1 MANTKHFN
9 NIKIARG
16 TRAKWLAGAKPSYG
30 EMFYDKNTKGVYIA
44 IPNAD
49 AENGIELK
57 RFGGFDSVV
66 LKGTIF
72 ARNFAN
78 ICRIAEPGDAYIVTG
93 RISVEQP
100 EVTFDNEG
108 DVKRNATSVR
118 TYDNYFKNGQVII
131 FTSEDVSS
139 IPNSYIFNDSEIAA
153 NPEGVKGIITLAGT
167 AEAVDLEYDPS
178 LTEVASDKGMG
189 TGKAITD
196 VQTALDTLFN
206 EKMEY
211 IGSFNEITITATD
224 NLTEADNYTPATA
237 ADKAWAIIA
246 KQKQLHMG
254 QSLVYSGPTTKVT
267 TVDGDVTIRTNTM
280 IVNNAGTI
288 YTIPLGASEARD
300 IAYTPAGDL
309 KTDESV
315 PSFTTV
321 QSDGTKVTLT
331 EDQIATVQ
339 HALDYLHQNKA
350 DLNSNG
356 KLPLSQM
363 PSTMIGAL
371 QYVGTVQIGNNVTSL
386 TVAELAALM
395 RTAKEGSD
403 SWETDTDSKTGNKK
417 AKAYEN
423 LDSGDYVI
431 ISIPLSPE
439 GETTDKDLPS
449 QPDEADEDH
458 PRPRPRPLP
467 PDEADEDHPLS
478 RQISI
483 LDGKTELFKISNGDH
498 VIVNKADEDGYTF
511 DHLDTSAAVD
521 AINEIIGSVNIVD
534 QERVVTKGFYTDGTK
549 VTDEI
554 QETKVTT
561 TPADHTI
568 RVESPNG
575 VLEYSDIAA
584 HNIPQAGGS
593 RSLVASD
600 LSINDVQHN
609 SNYHK
614 GDDKTHNTELI
625 GKKKDGT
632 SVTVEFP
639 NKDGMI
645 QVISEGDGTKD
656 VLPKFNEE
664 GTLIDSEVSQTKDAT
679 TENGTLHLG
688 KNFDINYDELAK
700 LLQYLRGAVKITRL
714 FDHDDANIN
723 SESQTARTHD
733 ENTLVVLDE
742 DSAIDG
748 GEWE

>member
-66 LKGTIF
+66 LKGTIQ
-72 ARNFAN
+72 ATNFAH
-78 ICRIAEPGDAYIVTG
+78 ICEIAEPGDAYIVTG
-93 RISVEQP
+93 KINVEQP
-100 EVTFDNEG
+100 EVTFDNAG
-108 DVKRNATSVR
+108 NVVRNKTSVR

-131 FTSEDVSS
+131 FTSEDVSN

-153 NPEGVKGIITLAGT
+153 NPEGAKGIITLAGT

-189 TGKAITD
+189 AGKAITD

-224 NLTEADNYTPATA
+224 DLAEADNYTPATA
-237 ADKAWAIIA
+237 ADKAWAIVA
-246 KQKQLHMG
+246 KQKQLLMG
-254 QSLVYSGPTTKVT
+254 QSLVYSGPTSKIT
-267 TVDGDVTIRTNTM
+267 TVDGDVTFRTNTM

-315 PSFTTV
+315 PSFTTF
-321 QSDGTKVTLT
+321 QTDGTKVTLT

-339 HALDYLHQNKA
+339 HALDFLHQNKA

-371 QYVGTVQIGNNVTSL
+371 QYVGTVQIGNDITSL

-395 RTAKEGSD
+395 RTAKEGGD

-417 AKAYEN
+417 ANAYEN

-431 ISIPLSPE
+431 ISIPLATVD
-439 GETTDKDLPS
+439 G
-449 QPDEADEDH
+449 
-458 PRPRPRPLP
+458 
-467 PDEADEDHPLS
+467 EDHPLS

-483 LDGKTELFKISNGDH
+483 LDGTTEVFKISNGDH
-498 VIVNKADEDGYTF
+498 VIVNKADEDSYTF

-521 AINEIIGSVNIVD
+521 AVNEIIGSVEIVD
-534 QERVVTKGFYTDGTK
+534 KERLTPESFNNDGT
-549 VTDEI
+549 VTSATI
-554 QETKVTT
+554 QETQVTT
-561 TPADHTI
+561 DTANHTI
-568 RVESPNG
+568 RIESPNA
-575 VLEYSDIAA
+575 VLESKAVPA
-584 HNIPQAGGS
+584 HNLAQSGGN
-593 RSLVASD
+593 RSLVESD
-600 LSINDVQHN
+600 LFVNDTKHD
-609 SNYHK
+609 SNYK
-614 GDDKTHNTELI
+614 TGDDKTHNTEII
-625 GKKKDGT
+625 GKKFDGT
-632 SVTVEFP
+632 QVTVELP

-645 QVISEGDGTKD
+645 QVIGEGDGTKD
-656 VLPKFNEE
+656 VLPKFDED
-664 GTLIDSEVSQTKDAT
+664 GALIDSEVSQTNDAT
-679 TENGTLHLG
+679 TRKGTLHLG

-714 FDHDDANIN
+714 FDHDDDNIN

-748 GEWE
+748 GEWD

>member
-66 LKGTIF
+66 LKGTIQSSSF
-72 ARNFAN
+72 AH
-78 ICRIAEPGDAYIVTG
+78 ICEIAEPGDAYIVTG
-93 RISVEQP
+93 KINVEQP
-100 EVTFDNEG
+100 EVTFDNAG
-108 DVKRNATSVR
+108 NVIRNATSVR

-131 FTSEDVSS
+131 FTSEDVSN
-139 IPNSYIFNDSEIAA
+139 IPNSYIFNESEIAA
-153 NPEGVKGIITLAGT
+153 NPEGAKGIITLAGT

-178 LTEVASDKGMG
+178 QTEVASDKGMG

-224 NLTEADNYTPATA
+224 DLTEADNYTPATA

-246 KQKQLHMG
+246 KQKQLLMG
-254 QSLVYSGPTTKVT
+254 QSLVYSGPTSKIT
-267 TVDGDVTIRTNTM
+267 TVDGDVTLRTNTM
-280 IVNNAGTI
+280 IVNNAGII

-309 KTDESV
+309 KTDETV

-321 QSDGTKVTLT
+321 EVDGSKVTLT
-331 EDQIATVQ
+331 EYQIATVQ
-339 HALDYLHQNKA
+339 HALDFLHQNKA

-371 QYVGTVQIGNNVTSL
+371 QYVGTVSIGDDVTSL

-395 RTAKEGSD
+395 RTAKEGGD
-403 SWETDTDSKTGNKK
+403 SWETDTDSQIGNKK
-417 AKAYEN
+417 ANAYEN

-431 ISIPLSPE
+431 ISIPLAIVD
-439 GETTDKDLPS
+439 G
-449 QPDEADEDH
+449 
-458 PRPRPRPLP
+458 
-467 PDEADEDHPLS
+467 EDHPLS
-478 RQISI
+478 RQISV
-483 LDGKTELFKISNGDH
+483 LDGTTEVFKLSNGDH

-521 AINEIIGSVNIVD
+521 AVNDIIGSVNIVD
-534 QERVVTKGFYTDGTK
+534 QERVVTKGFSADGTK
-549 VTDEI
+549 VTEEI

-575 VLEYSDIAA
+575 VLEHSDIAA

-600 LSINDVQHN
+600 LSINDVQHD
-609 SNYHK
+609 SNYHT

-632 SVTVEFP
+632 QVTVEFP

-645 QVISEGDGTKD
+645 QVIGEGDGTKD
-656 VLPKFNEE
+656 VLPKFDEE
-664 GTLIDSEVSQTKDAT
+664 GALIDSEVSQTNDAT
-679 TENGTLHLG
+679 TGNGTLHLG
-688 KNFDINYDELAK
+688 ENFDINYDELAK

-714 FDHDDANIN
+714 FDHDDENIN

>member
-1 MANTKHFN
+1 MANTKHYN

-16 TRAKWLAGAKPSYG
+16 TRANWLAGANPSYG

-66 LKGTIF
+66 LKGTIQSS
-72 ARNFAN
+72 NFAH
-78 ICRIAEPGDAYIVTG
+78 ICEIAEPGDAYIVTG
-93 RISVEQP
+93 KINVEQP
-100 EVTFDNEG
+100 EVTFDNAG
-108 DVKRNATSVR
+108 NVVRNATSVR

-139 IPNSYIFNDSEIAA
+139 IPNSYIFNESEIAA
-153 NPEGVKGIITLAGT
+153 NPEGSKGIITLAGT

-178 LTEVASDKGMG
+178 QTEVASDKGMG
-189 TGKAITD
+189 VGKAITD

-224 NLTEADNYTPATA
+224 DLTEADNYTPATGT
-237 ADKAWAIIA
+237 DKAWAIIA
-246 KQKQLHMG
+246 KQKQLLMG
-254 QSLVYSGPTTKVT
+254 QSLVYSGPTSKVT
-267 TVDGDVTIRTNTM
+267 TVDGDVVLRTNTM

-300 IAYTPAGDL
+300 IAYTPSGDL

-315 PSFTTV
+315 PAFTTV
-321 QSDGTKVTLT
+321 QADGTKVTLT

-371 QYVGTVQIGNNVTSL
+371 QYIGTVQIGNDVSTL
-386 TVAELAALM
+386 TVEELATLM
-395 RTAKEGSD
+395 RTAKEGGD
-403 SWETDTDSKTGNKK
+403 SWETDTDSKEGNKK
-417 AKAYEN
+417 ANAYDN

-431 ISIPLSPE
+431 ISIPLATTE
-439 GETTDKDLPS
+439 G
-449 QPDEADEDH
+449 
-458 PRPRPRPLP
+458 
-467 PDEADEDHPLS
+467 EDHPLS

-483 LDGKTELFKISNGDH
+483 TDGAKEVFTISNGDH
-498 VIVNKADEDGYTF
+498 VIVNKADEDGYVF

-521 AINEIIGSVNIVD
+521 AVNAIIGSVNIVD
-534 QERVVTKGFYTDGTK
+534 KERVVTKGFSADGTK
-549 VTDEI
+549 VTEEI
-554 QETKVTT
+554 QETQVTT

-575 VLEYSDIAA
+575 VLEHTDIAA

-600 LSINDVQHN
+600 LSINDVQHD
-609 SNYHK
+609 SNYHT

-632 SVTVEFP
+632 PVTVEFP

-645 QVISEGDGTKD
+645 QVIGEGDGTKD
-656 VLPKFNEE
+656 VLPKFDEE
-664 GTLIDSEVSQTKDAT
+664 GSLIDSEVSQTNDAT
-679 TENGTLHLG
+679 TGKGTLHLG
-688 KNFDINYDELAK
+688 DNFDINYDELAK

-733 ENTLVVLDE
+733 ENILVVLDE

-748 GEWE
+748 GEWD

>member
-66 LKGTIF
+66 LKGTIQSS
-72 ARNFAN
+72 NFAH
-78 ICRIAEPGDAYIVTG
+78 ICEIAEPGDAYIVTG
-93 RISVEQP
+93 KINVEQP
-100 EVTFDNEG
+100 EVTFDNAG
-108 DVKRNATSVR
+108 NVIRNATSVR

-131 FTSEDVSS
+131 FTSEDVSN
-139 IPNSYIFNDSEIAA
+139 IPNSYIFNESEITA
-153 NPEGVKGIITLAGT
+153 NPEGAKGIVTLAGT

-189 TGKAITD
+189 AGKAITD
-196 VQTALDTLFN
+196 VQTALDALFN

-224 NLTEADNYTPATA
+224 DLAEADNYTPATA

-246 KQKQLHMG
+246 KQKQLLMG
-254 QSLVYSGPTTKVT
+254 QSLVYSGPTSKIT
-267 TVDGDVTIRTNTM
+267 TVDGDVTFRTNTM

-300 IAYTPAGDL
+300 IAYTPTGDL

-321 QSDGTKVTLT
+321 QVDGTKVTLT

-371 QYVGTVQIGNNVTSL
+371 QYVGTVKIADDVTSL

-395 RTAKEGSD
+395 RSAKEGGD

-417 AKAYEN
+417 ANAYDN

-431 ISIPLSPE
+431 ISIPLATVE
-439 GETTDKDLPS
+439 G
-449 QPDEADEDH
+449 
-458 PRPRPRPLP
+458 
-467 PDEADEDHPLS
+467 EDHPLS
-478 RQISI
+478 RQISV
-483 LDGKTELFKISNGDH
+483 LDGKTEVFKISNGDH
-498 VIVNKADEDGYTF
+498 VIVNKADEDGYSF

-521 AINEIIGSVNIVD
+521 AVNAIIGSVNIVD
-534 QERVVTKGFYTDGTK
+534 QERVVTKGFSADGTK
-549 VTDEI
+549 VTEEI

-575 VLEYSDIAA
+575 VLEHSDIAA

-600 LSINDVQHN
+600 LSINDVQHD

-632 SVTVEFP
+632 PVTVEFP

-645 QVISEGDGTKD
+645 QIIGEGDGTKD
-656 VLPKFNEE
+656 VLPKFDEE
-664 GTLIDSEVSQTKDAT
+664 GALIDSEVSQTNDAT
-679 TENGTLHLG
+679 TGNGTLHLG
-688 KNFDINYDELAK
+688 DNFDINYDELAK

-723 SESQTARTHD
+723 SESQAARLHD

-748 GEWE
+748 GEWD

>member
-16 TRAKWLAGAKPSYG
+16 TRSVWLEGANPSYG

-66 LKGTIF
+66 LKGTIQSS
-72 ARNFAN
+72 NFAH
-78 ICRIAEPGDAYIVTG
+78 ICEIAEPGDAYIVTG
-93 RISVEQP
+93 KINVEQP
-100 EVTFDNEG
+100 EITFDNAG
-108 DVKRNATSVR
+108 NVLRNAISLR

-131 FTSEDVSS
+131 FTSEDVSN
-139 IPNSYIFNDSEIAA
+139 IPNSYIFNESEIAA
-153 NPEGVKGIITLAGT
+153 NPEGAKGIITLAGT

-178 LTEVASDKGMG
+178 QTEVASDKGMG
-189 TGKAITD
+189 AGKAITD

-224 NLTEADNYTPATA
+224 DLTEADNYTPATA

-246 KQKQLHMG
+246 KQKQLLMG
-254 QSLVYSGPTTKVT
+254 QSLVYSGPTSKIT
-267 TVDGDVTIRTNTM
+267 TVDGDVILRTNTM
-280 IVNNAGTI
+280 IVNNAGII

-300 IAYTPAGDL
+300 IVYTPTGDL

-315 PSFTTV
+315 PAFTTF
-321 QSDGTKVTLT
+321 QADGTKVTLT

-371 QYVGTVQIGNNVTSL
+371 QYVGTVQIGNDVTTL
-386 TVAELAALM
+386 TTADFATLM
-395 RTAKEGSD
+395 RSAKEGGD

-417 AKAYEN
+417 ANAYEN

-431 ISIPLSPE
+431 ISLASA
-439 GETTDKDLPS
+439 TTDGEDFAQTRQVS
-449 QPDEADEDH
+449 ITTEA
-458 PRPRPRPLP
+458 
-467 PDEADEDHPLS
+467 
-478 RQISI
+478 
-483 LDGKTELFKISNGDH
+483 GVELFKISNGDH
-498 VIVNKADEDGYTF
+498 VIVNKADEDGYVF

-521 AINEIIGSVNIVD
+521 AINEIIGSVEIVD
-534 QERVVTKGFYTDGTK
+534 QERFVTKGFADDGSR
-549 VTDEI
+549 VTEEI

-568 RVESPNG
+568 RIESPNG
-575 VLEYSDIAA
+575 VLEHSDIAA

-600 LSINDVQHN
+600 LSINDVQHD
-609 SNYHK
+609 SNYHT

-632 SVTVEFP
+632 PVTVEFP

-645 QVISEGDGTKD
+645 QVIGEGDGTKD
-656 VLPKFNEE
+656 VLPKFDEE
-664 GTLIDSEVSQTKDAT
+664 GALIDSEVSQTNDAT
-679 TENGTLHLG
+679 TGNGTLHLG
-688 KNFDINYDELAK
+688 DNFDINYDELAK

-748 GEWE
+748 GEWD

>member
-66 LKGTIF
+66 LKGTIQ
-72 ARNFAN
+72 ATNFAH
-78 ICRIAEPGDAYIVTG
+78 ICEIAEPGDAYIVTG
-93 RISVEQP
+93 KINVEQP
-100 EVTFDNEG
+100 EVTFDNAG
-108 DVKRNATSVR
+108 NVIRNATSVR

-131 FTSEDVSS
+131 FTSEDVSN
-139 IPNSYIFNDSEIAA
+139 IPNSYIFNESEIAA
-153 NPEGVKGIITLAGT
+153 NPEGAKGIVTLAGT

-189 TGKAITD
+189 AGKAITD
-196 VQTALDTLFN
+196 VQTALDALFN

-224 NLTEADNYTPATA
+224 DIAEADNYTPATA

-246 KQKQLHMG
+246 KQKQLLMG
-254 QSLVYSGPTTKVT
+254 QSLVYSGPTSKIT
-267 TVDGDVTIRTNTM
+267 TVDGDVTFRTNTM

-300 IAYTPAGDL
+300 ITYTPAGDL
-309 KTDESV
+309 KTDESI

-321 QSDGTKVTLT
+321 QADGTKVTLT

-339 HALDYLHQNKA
+339 HALDFLHQNKA

-371 QYVGTVQIGNNVTSL
+371 QYVGTVKIADDVTSL
-386 TVAELAALM
+386 TVAELATLM
-395 RTAKEGSD
+395 RNAKEGGD
-403 SWETDTDSKTGNKK
+403 SWETDTDSAAGNKK
-417 AKAYEN
+417 ANAYEN

-431 ISIPLSPE
+431 VSIPLATVE
-439 GETTDKDLPS
+439 G
-449 QPDEADEDH
+449 
-458 PRPRPRPLP
+458 
-467 PDEADEDHPLS
+467 EDHPLS
-478 RQISI
+478 RQISV
-483 LDGKTELFKISNGDH
+483 LDGTTEVFKLSNGDH

-521 AINEIIGSVNIVD
+521 AVNAIIGSVNIVD
-534 QERVVTKGFYTDGTK
+534 QERVVTKGFSADGTK
-549 VTDEI
+549 VTEEI

-575 VLEYSDIAA
+575 VLEHTDIAA

-600 LSINDVQHN
+600 LSVNDVQHD
-609 SNYHK
+609 SNYHT

-645 QVISEGDGTKD
+645 QVIGEGDGTKD
-656 VLPKFNEE
+656 VLPKFDEE
-664 GTLIDSEVSQTKDAT
+664 GVLIDSEVSQTNDAT
-679 TENGTLHLG
+679 TGNGTLHLG
-688 KNFDINYDELAK
+688 DNFDINYDELAK

-733 ENTLVVLDE
+733 ENILVVLDE

-748 GEWE
+748 GEWD

>member
-1 MANTKHFN
+1 MADTKHFN

-16 TRAKWLAGAKPSYG
+16 TRSKWLAGAKPSYG

-49 AENGIELK
+49 AENGIDLK

-66 LKGTIF
+66 LKGTIQ
-72 ARNFAN
+72 ASNFAN
-78 ICRIAEPGDAYIVTG
+78 ICKIAEPGDAYIVTG
-93 RISVEQP
+93 AINVVQP
-100 EVTFDNEG
+100 EIAFDNKG
-108 DVKRNATSVR
+108 NVVRNETSVR
-118 TYDNYFKNGQVII
+118 TYDDYFKNGQVII
-131 FTSEDVSS
+131 FTSEDVSN
-139 IPNSYIFNDSEIAA
+139 IPNAYIFNESEIAA
-153 NPEGVKGIITLAGT
+153 NPEGAKGIVTLAGT
-167 AEAVDLEYDPS
+167 AEAADLEYDPS
-178 LTEVASDKGMG
+178 LTEVASEKGMG

-206 EKMEY
+206 EKMEF

-246 KQKQLHMG
+246 KQKQLLMG
-254 QSLVYSGPTTKVT
+254 QSIVYSGPTSKIT
-267 TVDGDVTIRTNTM
+267 TVDGDVTVRTNTM

-315 PSFTTV
+315 PAFTTV
-321 QSDGTKVTLT
+321 QSDGTIVQLT

-371 QYVGTVQIGNNVTSL
+371 QYVGTVNIEDNVTSL
-386 TVAELAALM
+386 TVAELATLM
-395 RTAKEGSD
+395 RSAKEGND

-417 AKAYEN
+417 ANAYEN

-431 ISIPLSPE
+431 ISIPLA
-439 GETTDKDLPS
+439 TTDG
-449 QPDEADEDH
+449 EDH
-458 PRPRPRPLP
+458 K
-467 PDEADEDHPLS
+467 LS
-478 RQISI
+478 RQVSI
-483 LDGKTELFKISNGDH
+483 TNEGGVELFKISNGDH
-498 VIVNKADEDGYTF
+498 VIVNKADEDGYVF

-534 QERVVTKGFYTDGTK
+534 KERLTPESFNEDGTA
-549 VTDEI
+549 TSITI
-554 QETKVTT
+554 QETQVTT
-561 TPADHTI
+561 DSANHTV
-568 RVESPNG
+568 RVEAPNA
-575 VLEYSDIAA
+575 VLESKAIPA
-584 HNIPQAGGS
+584 HNLSQAGGN
-593 RSLVASD
+593 RSLVESD
-600 LSINDVQHN
+600 LFVNDTKHD
-609 SNYHK
+609 SNYK
-614 GDDKTHNTELI
+614 TGDDKSHNTEII

-632 SVTVEFP
+632 QVTVELP

-645 QVISEGDGTKD
+645 QVIGEGDGTKD
-656 VLPKFNEE
+656 VLPKFDED
-664 GTLIDSEVSQTKDAT
+664 GSLIDSEVSQTNDAT
-679 TENGTLHLG
+679 TGNGTFHLG
-688 KNFDINYDELAK
+688 ENFDINYDELAK

>member
-16 TRAKWLAGAKPSYG
+16 TRAKWLAGANPSYG

-66 LKGTIF
+66 LKGTIQSS
-72 ARNFAN
+72 NFAL
-78 ICRIAEPGDAYIVTG
+78 ICETAEPGDAYIVTG
-93 RISVEQP
+93 KINVEQP
-100 EVTFDNEG
+100 EITFDNAG
-108 DVKRNATSVR
+108 NVVRNTTSVR

-131 FTSEDVSS
+131 FTSEDVSN
-139 IPNSYIFNDSEIAA
+139 IPNSYIFNESEIAA
-153 NPEGVKGIITLAGT
+153 NAEGAKGIITLAGT

-178 LTEVASDKGMG
+178 LTEVASDTGMG

-196 VQTALDTLFN
+196 VQTAIDALFN

-211 IGSFNEITITATD
+211 IGSFNEITITSTD
-224 NLTEADNYTPATA
+224 DLSEADNYTPATA
-237 ADKAWAIIA
+237 EDKAWAIIA
-246 KQKQLHMG
+246 KQKQLLMG
-254 QSLVYSGPTTKVT
+254 QSLVYSGPTSKVT
-267 TVDGDVTIRTNTM
+267 TVDGDVVLRTNTM
-280 IVNNAGTI
+280 IVNNAGVI
-288 YTIPLGASEARD
+288 YTIPLGASEAVD
-300 IAYTPAGDL
+300 IAYSPANEL
-309 KTDESV
+309 RTDE
-315 PSFTTV
+315 TV
-321 QSDGTKVTLT
+321 AEFDTVNEDGSKVTLT
-331 EDQIATVQ
+331 HDQIATVQ
-339 HALDYLHQNKA
+339 HALDYLHRNKA
-350 DLNSNG
+350 DLNANG

-371 QYVGTVQIGNNVTSL
+371 QYIGTVTISDTTTSI
-386 TVAELAALM
+386 TAADFAALM

-403 SWETDTDSKTGNKK
+403 SWETDTDSESSSKK
-417 AKAYEN
+417 AQAYEN

-431 ISIPLSPE
+431 ISIPLS
-439 GETTDKDLPS
+439 TTDG
-449 QPDEADEDH
+449 EDNS
-458 PRPRPRPLP
+458 LT
-467 PDEADEDHPLS
+467 
-478 RQISI
+478 RQVTVVDDSNNV
-483 LDGKTELFKISNGDH
+483 LFTISNGDH
-498 VIVNKADEDGYTF
+498 VIVNSATEDGYTF

-521 AINEIIGSVNIVD
+521 AVNEITGSVEIVD
-534 QERVVTKGFYTDGTK
+534 KERDITEEFLADGTK
-549 VTDEI
+549 SVAEDV

-561 TPADHTI
+561 DAAAHSI
-568 RVESPNG
+568 RIEAPNA
-575 VLEYSDIAA
+575 VLEAKDITA

-600 LSINDVQHN
+600 LSINDVKHD
-609 SNYHK
+609 SNYHT

-625 GKKKDGT
+625 GKTKDGT

-645 QVISEGDGTKD
+645 QVVGEGDGTEN
-656 VLPKFNEE
+656 VLPKFDEE
-664 GTLIDSEVSQTKDAT
+664 GALIDSEVSQTNDAT
-679 TENGTLHLG
+679 TGNGTLHLG
-688 KNFDINYDELAK
+688 ENFDINYDELAK
-700 LLQYLRGAVKITRL
+700 LLKYLRGEVTITRL
-714 FDHDDANIN
+714 FDHDDDTIN

>member
-66 LKGTIF
+66 LKGTIQ
-72 ARNFAN
+72 ATNFAH
-78 ICRIAEPGDAYIVTG
+78 ICEIAEPGDAYIVTG
-93 RISVEQP
+93 KINVEQP
-100 EVTFDNEG
+100 EVTFDNAG
-108 DVKRNATSVR
+108 NVIRNATSVR

-131 FTSEDVSS
+131 FTSEDVSN
-139 IPNSYIFNDSEIAA
+139 IPNSYIFNESEIAA
-153 NPEGVKGIITLAGT
+153 NPEGAKGIVTLAGT

-189 TGKAITD
+189 AGKAITD

-224 NLTEADNYTPATA
+224 DLTEADNYTPATA

-246 KQKQLHMG
+246 KQKQLLMG
-254 QSLVYSGPTTKVT
+254 QSLVYSGPTSKIT
-267 TVDGDVTIRTNTM
+267 TVDGDVTLRTNTM

-315 PSFTTV
+315 PAFTTV
-321 QSDGTKVTLT
+321 QADGTKVTLT

-339 HALDYLHQNKA
+339 HALDFLHQNKA

-371 QYVGTVQIGNNVTSL
+371 QYVGTVQIGNDVTTL
-386 TVAELAALM
+386 TASDLATLM
-395 RTAKEGSD
+395 RTAKEGGD

-417 AKAYEN
+417 ANAYEN

-431 ISIPLSPE
+431 ISIPLATTA
-439 GETTDKDLPS
+439 GEDFAQTRQVSITTD
-449 QPDEADEDH
+449 A
-458 PRPRPRPLP
+458 
-467 PDEADEDHPLS
+467 
-478 RQISI
+478 
-483 LDGKTELFKISNGDH
+483 GVELFKISNGDH

-521 AINEIIGSVNIVD
+521 AINEIIGSVEIVD
-534 QERVVTKGFYTDGTK
+534 QERVVTKGFADDGSR
-549 VTDEI
+549 VTEEI

-568 RVESPNG
+568 RIESPNG
-575 VLEYSDIAA
+575 VLEHSDIAA

-600 LSINDVQHN
+600 LSINDVQHD

-632 SVTVEFP
+632 QVTVEFP

-645 QVISEGDGTKD
+645 QVIGEGDGTKD
-656 VLPKFNEE
+656 VLPKFDEE
-664 GTLIDSEVSQTKDAT
+664 GALIDSEVSQTNDAT
-679 TENGTLHLG
+679 TGKGTLHLG

-714 FDHDDANIN
+714 FDHDDENIN
-723 SESQTARTHD
+723 SESQAARTHD

-748 GEWE
+748 GEWD

>member
-9 NIKIARG
+9 SIKIARG
-16 TRAKWLAGAKPSYG
+16 TRANWLVGAKPSYG
-30 EMFYDKNTKGVYIA
+30 EMFYDKNTKGVYIT

-72 ARNFAN
+72 SRNFAH
-78 ICRIAEPGDAYIVTG
+78 ICRIAEPGDAYIVTD

-100 EVTFDNEG
+100 EVRFDNAG
-108 DVKRNATSVR
+108 TVVRNETSVR
-118 TYDNYFKNGQVII
+118 TYDDFFKNGQVII
-131 FTSEDVSS
+131 FTSEDVSD
-139 IPNSYIFNDSEIAA
+139 IPNSYIFSDSEIAE

-189 TGKAITD
+189 AGKAITD

-211 IGSFNEITITATD
+211 IGAFNEITITATD
-224 NLTEADNYTPATA
+224 DLVEADNYTPATA

-246 KQKQLHMG
+246 KQKQLLMG
-254 QSLVYSGPTTKVT
+254 QSLVYSGPTSKIT
-267 TVDGDVTIRTNTM
+267 TVDGDVTLRTNTM
-280 IVNNAGTI
+280 IVNNAGII

-315 PSFTTV
+315 PAFTTV
-321 QSDGTKVTLT
+321 QADGTKVTLT

-371 QYVGTVQIGNNVTSL
+371 QYVGTVQIGDDVTTL
-386 TVAELAALM
+386 TASELATLM
-395 RTAKEGSD
+395 RNAKEGGD

-417 AKAYEN
+417 ANAYEN

-431 ISIPLSPE
+431 ISIPLATTA
-439 GETTDKDLPS
+439 GEDFTQTRHVSITTD
-449 QPDEADEDH
+449 A
-458 PRPRPRPLP
+458 
-467 PDEADEDHPLS
+467 
-478 RQISI
+478 
-483 LDGKTELFKISNGDH
+483 GVELFKISNGDH

-521 AINEIIGSVNIVD
+521 AINETIGSVEIVD
-534 QERVVTKGFYTDGTK
+534 QERVVTKGFTDDGTK
-549 VTDEI
+549 VTEEI

-561 TPADHTI
+561 SPADHTI

-575 VLEYSDIAA
+575 VLEHSDIAA

-600 LSINDVQHN
+600 LSINDVQHD

-632 SVTVEFP
+632 QVTVEFP

-645 QVISEGDGTKD
+645 QVIGEGDGTKD
-656 VLPKFNEE
+656 VLPKFDEE
-664 GTLIDSEVSQTKDAT
+664 GALIDSEVSQTNDAT
-679 TENGTLHLG
+679 TGKGTLHLG

-714 FDHDDANIN
+714 FDHDDENIN
-723 SESQTARTHD
+723 SESQAARLHD

-742 DSAIDG
+742 DSAIDS

>member
-66 LKGTIF
+66 LKGTIQ
-72 ARNFAN
+72 ATNFAH
-78 ICRIAEPGDAYIVTG
+78 ICEIAEPGDAYIVTG
-93 RISVEQP
+93 KINVEQP
-100 EVTFDNEG
+100 EVTFDNAG
-108 DVKRNATSVR
+108 NVVRNKTSVR

-131 FTSEDVSS
+131 FTSEDVSN

-153 NPEGVKGIITLAGT
+153 NPEGAKGIITLAGT

-189 TGKAITD
+189 AGKAITD

-224 NLTEADNYTPATA
+224 DLAEADNYTPATA
-237 ADKAWAIIA
+237 ADKAWAIVA
-246 KQKQLHMG
+246 KQKQLLMG
-254 QSLVYSGPTTKVT
+254 QSLVYSGPTSKIT
-267 TVDGDVTIRTNTM
+267 TVDGDVTFRTNTM

-315 PSFTTV
+315 PSFTTF
-321 QSDGTKVTLT
+321 QTDGTKVTLT

-339 HALDYLHQNKA
+339 HALDFLHQNKA

-371 QYVGTVQIGNNVTSL
+371 QYVGTVQIGNDITSL

-395 RTAKEGSD
+395 RTAKEGGD

-417 AKAYEN
+417 ANAYEN

-431 ISIPLSPE
+431 ISIPLATVD
-439 GETTDKDLPS
+439 G
-449 QPDEADEDH
+449 EDH
-458 PRPRPRPLP
+458 S
-467 PDEADEDHPLS
+467 LS

-483 LDGKTELFKISNGDH
+483 LDGTTEVFKISNGDH

-521 AINEIIGSVNIVD
+521 AVNEIIGSVEIVD
-534 QERVVTKGFYTDGTK
+534 KERLTPESFNNDGT
-549 VTDEI
+549 VTSATI
-554 QETKVTT
+554 QETQVTT
-561 TPADHTI
+561 DTANHTI
-568 RVESPNG
+568 RIESPNA
-575 VLEYSDIAA
+575 VLESKAVPA
-584 HNIPQAGGS
+584 HNLAQSGGN
-593 RSLVASD
+593 RSLVESD
-600 LSINDVQHN
+600 LFVNDTKHD
-609 SNYHK
+609 SNYK
-614 GDDKTHNTELI
+614 TGDDKTHNTEII
-625 GKKKDGT
+625 GKKFDGT
-632 SVTVEFP
+632 QVTVELP

-645 QVISEGDGTKD
+645 QVIGEGDGTKD
-656 VLPKFNEE
+656 VLPKFDED
-664 GTLIDSEVSQTKDAT
+664 GALIDSEVSQTNDAT
-679 TENGTLHLG
+679 TRKGTLHLG

-714 FDHDDANIN
+714 FDHDDDNIN

-748 GEWE
+748 GEWD

>member
-66 LKGTIF
+66 LKGTIQ
-72 ARNFAN
+72 ATNFAH
-78 ICRIAEPGDAYIVTG
+78 ICEIAEPGDAYIVTG
-93 RISVEQP
+93 KINVEQP
-100 EVTFDNEG
+100 EVTFDNAG
-108 DVKRNATSVR
+108 NVVRNKTSVR

-131 FTSEDVSS
+131 FTSEDVSN

-153 NPEGVKGIITLAGT
+153 NPEGAKGIITLAGT

-189 TGKAITD
+189 AGKAITD

-224 NLTEADNYTPATA
+224 DLAEADNYTPATA
-237 ADKAWAIIA
+237 ADKAWAIVA
-246 KQKQLHMG
+246 KQKQLLMG
-254 QSLVYSGPTTKVT
+254 QSLVYSGPTSKIT
-267 TVDGDVTIRTNTM
+267 TVDGDVTFRTNTM

-315 PSFTTV
+315 PSFTTF
-321 QSDGTKVTLT
+321 QTDGTKVTLT

-339 HALDYLHQNKA
+339 HALDFLHQNKA

-371 QYVGTVQIGNNVTSL
+371 QYVGTVQIGNDITSL

-395 RTAKEGSD
+395 RTAKEGGD

-417 AKAYEN
+417 ANAYEN

-431 ISIPLSPE
+431 ISIPLATVD
-439 GETTDKDLPS
+439 G
-449 QPDEADEDH
+449 
-458 PRPRPRPLP
+458 
-467 PDEADEDHPLS
+467 EDHPLS

-483 LDGKTELFKISNGDH
+483 LDGKTEVFKISNGDH

-521 AINEIIGSVNIVD
+521 AVNEIIGSVEIVD
-534 QERVVTKGFYTDGTK
+534 KERLTPESFNNDGT
-549 VTDEI
+549 VTSATI
-554 QETKVTT
+554 QETQVTT
-561 TPADHTI
+561 DTANHTI
-568 RVESPNG
+568 RIESPNA
-575 VLEYSDIAA
+575 VLESKAVPA
-584 HNIPQAGGS
+584 HNLAQSGGN
-593 RSLVASD
+593 RSLVESD
-600 LSINDVQHN
+600 LFVNDTKHD
-609 SNYHK
+609 SNYK
-614 GDDKTHNTELI
+614 TGDDKTHNTEII
-625 GKKKDGT
+625 GKKFDGT
-632 SVTVEFP
+632 QVTVELP

-645 QVISEGDGTKD
+645 QVIGEGDGTKD
-656 VLPKFNEE
+656 VLPKFDED
-664 GTLIDSEVSQTKDAT
+664 GALIDSEVSQTNDAT
-679 TENGTLHLG
+679 TKKGTLHLG

-714 FDHDDANIN
+714 FDHDDDNIN

-748 GEWE
+748 GEWD

>member
-66 LKGTIF
+66 LKGTIQ
-72 ARNFAN
+72 ATNFAH
-78 ICRIAEPGDAYIVTG
+78 ICEIAEPGDAYIVTG
-93 RISVEQP
+93 KINVEQP
-100 EVTFDNEG
+100 EVTFDNAG
-108 DVKRNATSVR
+108 NVVRNKTSVR

-131 FTSEDVSS
+131 FTSEDVSN

-153 NPEGVKGIITLAGT
+153 NPEGAKGIITLAGT

-189 TGKAITD
+189 AGKAITD

-224 NLTEADNYTPATA
+224 DLAEADNYTPATA
-237 ADKAWAIIA
+237 ADKAWAIVA
-246 KQKQLHMG
+246 KQKQLLMG
-254 QSLVYSGPTTKVT
+254 QSLVYSGPTSKIT
-267 TVDGDVTIRTNTM
+267 TVDGDVTFRTNTM

-315 PSFTTV
+315 PSFTTF
-321 QSDGTKVTLT
+321 QTDGTKVTLT

-339 HALDYLHQNKA
+339 HALDFLHQNKA

-371 QYVGTVQIGNNVTSL
+371 QYVGTVQIGNDITSL

-395 RTAKEGSD
+395 RTAKEGGD

-417 AKAYEN
+417 ANAYEN

-431 ISIPLSPE
+431 VSIPLATVD
-439 GETTDKDLPS
+439 G
-449 QPDEADEDH
+449 
-458 PRPRPRPLP
+458 
-467 PDEADEDHPLS
+467 EDHPLS

-483 LDGKTELFKISNGDH
+483 LDGKTEVFKISNGDH

-521 AINEIIGSVNIVD
+521 AVNEIIGSVEIVD
-534 QERVVTKGFYTDGTK
+534 KERLTPESFNNDGT
-549 VTDEI
+549 VTSATI
-554 QETKVTT
+554 QETQVTT
-561 TPADHTI
+561 DTANHTI
-568 RVESPNG
+568 RIESPNA
-575 VLEYSDIAA
+575 VLESKAVPA
-584 HNIPQAGGS
+584 HNLAQSGGN
-593 RSLVASD
+593 RSLVESD
-600 LSINDVQHN
+600 LFVNDTKHD
-609 SNYHK
+609 SNYK
-614 GDDKTHNTELI
+614 TGDDKTHNTEII
-625 GKKKDGT
+625 GKKFDGT
-632 SVTVEFP
+632 QVTVELP

-645 QVISEGDGTKD
+645 QVIGEGDGTKD
-656 VLPKFNEE
+656 VLPKFDED
-664 GTLIDSEVSQTKDAT
+664 GALIDSEVSQTNDAT
-679 TENGTLHLG
+679 TRKGTLHLG

-714 FDHDDANIN
+714 FDHDDDNIN

-748 GEWE
+748 GEWD